1 MEITRHF
8 TRAEGELPMEEQQKL
23 FQVDLL
29 HIIDVLEEKL
39 RKKKLNYRVDLLK
52 EDAEQILDQ
61 WIHLSDIK

>member
-1 MEITRHF
+1 MEITRLF

>member
-1 MEITRHF
+1 
-8 TRAEGELPMEEQQKL
+8 MEEQQKL